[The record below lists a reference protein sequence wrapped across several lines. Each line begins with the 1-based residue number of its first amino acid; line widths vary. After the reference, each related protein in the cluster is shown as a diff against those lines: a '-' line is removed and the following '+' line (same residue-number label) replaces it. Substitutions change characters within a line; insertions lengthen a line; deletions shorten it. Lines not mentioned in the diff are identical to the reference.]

1 MNRIDLVYFNAG
13 GGHLA
18 SAQALAGALQAQ
30 DAGWQVRLVNL
41 FEVLDP
47 QQRFRK
53 LTGSA
58 PEDWYN
64 RRLARG
70 WTLGMAQEL
79 KLLQALIRL
88 LHPKLTRQL
97 QQHWLRTLPDLVVS
111 LVPNFNRTLYDSLGS
126 ALPGRPYVTVLTDLA
141 DLPPHFWIEAGQA
154 QHFICGTPK
163 AVEQARALGHEAERI
178 HATSGM
184 IIRPDFYQPRLGDR
198 AQERARHGL
207 DPRHKTGIVMFGG
220 HGSKAMLGIARRLAD
235 QQLILVCGHNRALA
249 SQLRAEPAA
258 APRLVVEFSRDIPYY
273 MQLADYFI
281 GKPGP
286 GSLSEAVQQG
296 LPVIV
301 VDNAWTM
308 PQERYNADWV
318 REHGLGVVHDSLRT
332 LAGAVEQLTG
342 RLDEFRA
349 NVGRIDNRALF
360 EIPPL
365 LSRILEHARTASPT

>member
-1 MNRIDLVYFNAG
+1 MSTIDLVYFNAG

-18 SAQALAGALQAQ
+18 SAQALSGVLQAQ
-30 DAGWQVRLVNL
+30 GSHWQVRLVNL

-47 QQRFRK
+47 QDRFRK

-79 KLLQALIRL
+79 KLLQGLIRL
-88 LHPKLTRQL
+88 AHPKLTRQL
-97 QQHWLRTLPDLVVS
+97 QQHWLRTEPDLVVS
-111 LVPNFNRTLYDSLGS
+111 LIPNFNRALYESLGS
-126 ALPGRPYVTVLTDLA
+126 ALPGVPYVTVLTDLA
-141 DLPPHFWIEAGQA
+141 DLPPHFWIEPGQA
-154 QHFICGTPK
+154 QHFICGTPR
-163 AVEQARALGHEAERI
+163 AVEQARAQGHAEDRI

-184 IIRPDFYQPRLGDR
+184 IIRPDFYRPKMTDR
-198 AQERARHGL
+198 AQQRIRHGL
-207 DPRHKTGIVMFGG
+207 DPQRETGIVMFGG
-220 HGSKAMLGIARRLAD
+220 HGSKAMLGIARRLAE

-249 SQLRAEPAA
+249 RQLRAEPAS

-318 REHGLGVVHDSLRT
+318 REQGVGVVHNSLRT
-332 LAGAVEQLTG
+332 LADAVQQLTA
-342 RLDEFRA
+342 RLDDYRA
-349 NVGRIDNRALF
+349 NVSRIDNQALF

-365 LSRILEHARTASPT
+365 LSQILERSRMVE